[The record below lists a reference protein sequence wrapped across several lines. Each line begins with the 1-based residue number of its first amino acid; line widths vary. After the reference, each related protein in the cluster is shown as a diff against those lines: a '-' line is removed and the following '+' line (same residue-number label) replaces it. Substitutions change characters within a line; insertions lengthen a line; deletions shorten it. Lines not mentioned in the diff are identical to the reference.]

1 MRILFLLKPLF
12 LSAAAALF
20 MGVFSNGAAL
30 AGEKSWPEPP
40 KGKSVYDAPDPQPSG
55 RHGDLIWAT
64 EIKTEI
70 PGARAWKVLYL
81 STDINNVVIPVSG
94 VVIAPAAKALP
105 IGRPVVTYGH
115 GTTGLARNC
124 GISNIENPAKDASFY
139 VFPKSP
145 DHIDAGIPGLTQM
158 IAAGYVVAAT
168 DYNGLGAPGFHQY
181 LIGPTAARNVLDAA
195 VAAQQIP
202 AAGAG
207 KQAVALGWSQGG
219 QAAVWAGQIA
229 DYVAGSI
236 QLLGAAAIAP
246 VNSLEQSK
254 IEAQVVASGKKLP
267 PMTTA
272 ETIMAQYAMTVTF
285 PELQLSDVLTPF
297 GVDFVKESAKC
308 QCSKHMGDS
317 LVYMQ
322 AWKGTAT
329 RTDPQNQDA
338 WLKRIGQMALG
349 NVPSQV
355 PIAIYQG
362 DDDPAVFPA
371 ATEAYVKKAC
381 ASGTTISYNHYAD
394 TDHIRSVG
402 RAQADFL
409 NWIADRFAGKPA
421 PSSCK

>member
-1 MRILFLLKPLF
+1 MKILGWLKPL
-12 LSAAAALF
+12 LLTTAAALL
-20 MGVFSNGAAL
+20 MGVFSNGTAAE
-30 AGEKSWPEPP
+30 GEKTCPELP
-40 KGKSVYDAPDPQPSG
+40 KGKSVYDAPDTLPPG
-55 RHGDLIWAT
+55 KHGDLIWAT

-70 PGARAWKVLYL
+70 PGASAWKVLYR
-81 STDINNVVIPVSG
+81 STDINNVAIPVSG
-94 VVIAPAAKALP
+94 LVIAPGAKAP
-105 IGRPVVTYGH
+105 ATGRPVVTYGH

-124 GISNIENPAKDASFY
+124 GISIIENPAKDASFY
-139 VFPKSP
+139 VFPNNP
-145 DHIDAGIPGLTQM
+145 DQIDAGIPGLTQM

-181 LIGPTAARNVLDAA
+181 LIGPTAARNVLDVA

-202 AAGAG
+202 DAGAG
-207 KQAVALGWSQGG
+207 KQAVVLGWSQGG
-219 QAAVWAGQIA
+219 QAAVWAGQLA

-236 QLLGAAAIAP
+236 KIMGAAALAP

-272 ETIMAQYAMTVTF
+272 ETIMAQYAMTITF

-297 GVDFVKESAKC
+297 GIDFVKESAKC

-329 RTDPQNQDA
+329 RLDPQNQGA
-338 WLKRIGQMALG
+338 WIKRIEQMALG

-362 DDDPAVFPA
+362 DDDPTIFPA

-381 ASGTTISYNHYAD
+381 ASGTAISYSHYAD
-394 TDHIRSVG
+394 TDHIMAPG